1 MLKTRKVYQVIKV
14 KHYSLCYYCTII
26 YIHIHNWKYFHFYFL
41 SLFEDRTFMRVLL
54 KSRTFSYP
62 TKGQGKQQIT
72 EKYD

>member
-1 MLKTRKVYQVIKV
+1 MLKTLKVYQVIKG
-14 KHYSLCYYCTII
+14 KQYSLYYYCTSSI
-26 YIHIHNWKYFHFYFL
+26 YTFTIGSISIFIFL

-54 KSRTFSYP
+54 KSRTLSYP